1 MDKRKEV
8 KKEFKRQEQEKLVSI
23 LPMSKEQ
30 LKEFFDHLDKGLNN
44 EGDVYSLKL
53 TMEFCENKELD
64 FNKVKEWAA
73 ELGGYN
79 DEEILW
85 NCEQEYDFLL
95 DKESERDIDD

>member
-1 MDKRKEV
+1 MGKGKEA
-8 KKEFKRQEQEKLVSI
+8 KIEFKRQEQEELVSI

-44 EGDVYSLKL
+44 EREAYSLKL
-53 TMEFCENKELD
+53 TQEFCESKELD

-85 NCEQEYDFLL
+85 NCEQEYEFLM
-95 DKESERDIDD
+95 DKESERHIDN